1 MEFVNLTSHTINLPG
16 MAIPPSGTVARAAAT
31 DTPIGDIDGIPV
43 ITTTYG
49 GIQDLP
55 DPVEGTVYI
64 AARFLPSG
72 EQRFHCFCRYRFWH
86 QKYKLVASH
95 NYAVDSCRSLA
106 DF

>member
-55 DPVEGTVYI
+55 DHVEGTVYI
-64 AARFLPSG
+64 ASVLAAQAVKGMRSDVFAPAQLVRDEQCRVIGANALARI
-72 EQRFHCFCRYRFWH
+72 
-86 QKYKLVASH
+86 
-95 NYAVDSCRSLA
+95 
-106 DF
+106 